1 VKLPERAFRVDPHRV
16 RTYGQFCPIA
26 RTSELIAERWTPIII
41 RNLLVGC
48 RTFTEIRQGAPGIS
62 TALLS
67 QRLETLERHG
77 VVECGR
83 GAAGRKAYRLTEKGR
98 DLRAVCDAMGRWGA
112 RWLEIEPHHLDPTY
126 VLWAT
131 TKLVDVDRLP
141 DHTVVVRFDLRDRPQ
156 QRYWLILRRPLPE
169 LCTRGLGY
177 VEDVVATTD
186 TGCLVD
192 IHLTRTTW
200 ADALRHD
207 RVALAGPAA
216 LTREFTTW
224 IRPSPFASSV
234 PGTAAE
240 RTVRHSPES
249 RDDDPQRRAPDR
261 S

>member
-1 VKLPERAFRVDPHRV
+1 M

-62 TALLS
+62 TALLA
-67 QRLETLERHG
+67 QRLEALERHG
-77 VVECGR
+77 VLECHPGP
-83 GAAGRKAYRLTEKGR
+83 AGRKTYRLTEKGR
-98 DLRAVCDAMGRWGA
+98 ELKAVCDAMGHWGA
-112 RWLEIEPHHLDPTY
+112 RWLEIEPHHLDPAY
-126 VLWAT
+126 VLWVT

-141 DHTVVVRFDLRDRPQ
+141 DRTVVVRFDLRDRPD

-169 LCTRGLGY
+169 LCTRGLGH

-186 TGCLVD
+186 DTDCLVD
-192 IHLTRTTW
+192 LHLTRTAW
-200 ADALRHD
+200 PEAIRCGRL
-207 RVALAGPAA
+207 VLAGPPG

-240 RTVRHSPES
+240 RASHHASESP
-249 RDDDPQRRAPDR
+249 DDD
-261 S
+261 